1 MKRALA
7 VLSLSLAAAC
17 DSEEKPPPPL
27 FGGFAPQDGAAV
39 ILPSIVCTLPVVG
52 SAALSGIGI
61 ELGDY
66 VGVCNTLSSIP
77 GGFCG
82 AKADATTMAAVAA
95 KGVPGAGSVSA
106 AGPGTY
112 PYLAAPPA
120 GPFQGAIARAV
131 VDGPYPQC
139 TAVAGP
145 LDMIGGSVTISA
157 VDGTHVAGSV
167 DATFEDGSVFQ
178 GSFDVALCPLSLDL
192 CAVLGP
198 CFGYTCVP

>member
-1 MKRALA
+1 M
-7 VLSLSLAAAC
+7 
-17 DSEEKPPPPL
+17 
-27 FGGFAPQDGAAV
+27 
-39 ILPSIVCTLPVVG
+39 VG

-82 AKADATTMAAVAA
+82 AKADAATMAAVAA

-112 PYLAAPPA
+112 PYLGAPPA

-131 VDGPYPQC
+131 VDGPSPQC
-139 TAVAGP
+139 T
-145 LDMIGGSVTISA
+145 A

-167 DATFEDGSVFQ
+167 DATFEDGSVFRS
-178 GSFDVALCPLSLDL
+178 SFDVALCPLSLDL